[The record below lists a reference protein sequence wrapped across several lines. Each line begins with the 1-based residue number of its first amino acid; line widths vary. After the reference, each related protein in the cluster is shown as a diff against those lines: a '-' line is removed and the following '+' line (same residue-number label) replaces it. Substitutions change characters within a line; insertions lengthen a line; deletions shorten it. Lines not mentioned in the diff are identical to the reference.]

1 MGHEAINL
9 ALPQMNNEGTTP
21 AAQSAKPR
29 ILALCPPPGIVAS
42 LQQALDVAIETV
54 DTKAAAHDLISARQ
68 WSLLLLH
75 HRGLADGVELFLDK
89 IRRGRQGALIP
100 IVYCLEKDMDPD
112 LTKKLVK
119 DFGVQGLLAYPQD
132 PQEIAHH
139 IGDLLSLSVKQRE
152 PPAEA
157 VSGTH
162 GESSTSQEA
171 QWERFKGTLME
182 HVATFERAATDLLEG
197 TLPDDMRQEAI
208 RQSRRMALDAGGY
221 GFTALTTAAGEM
233 ELLLRRDE
241 AWTPSRVL
249 RFCESVVELREQ
261 ADRLDTVPANDA
273 LVANTL
279 PLVLVICRDEAF
291 LDLLRAG
298 ASHHDARIVTAESQ
312 ASVAEVLTGKGPDLV
327 LLDIGGDGAS
337 REELNFIGDLAA
349 HSPPIPVLVLTEGDS
364 FKDRVSIAGAGGL
377 GVIDKRES
385 AATILAAAKEV
396 LGRTRTDVQK
406 ILVVDDSE
414 LICRLA
420 GKLLER
426 QGLHVTTLT
435 DPLKFWDTLE
445 ETNPDLLIL
454 DVDMPHLNGIELCRV
469 VRGDPHWE
477 FLPIVFLSAHTDAA
491 TIQRL
496 FMAGADDFISKP
508 IVSAELITR
517 VQNRLGRARLYR
529 HRMERD
535 SLTGVAG
542 RKTVEHML
550 ERSLRLAK
558 RYRDSF
564 SLAVIDVDRLH
575 EINDRHQTAAGDM
588 VLRRLGQLFSKF
600 FRPEDVIGRLGGDE
614 FVIGLHRASKAA
626 AQRRIEE
633 LLRLVRRER
642 FAAETGDT
650 IAVSLSAGLAEFPTD
665 GSDREAI
672 YQAAGHA
679 LSAAKAAGRDCVVA
693 TGGHSGPV
701 ASQPY
706 DVVIIDEDDAVADM
720 LLRMLLNQGYRACRF
735 RDGEEAFGKLAGT
748 APSLRA
754 RVLVMEV
761 DVPGLDGVA
770 ILRRIRLE
778 SGLHSTRIIMLT
790 HRSGEE
796 EVDAMFE
803 LGAFDHVAK
812 PFSARLLLHRIRR
825 ALVA

>member
-1 MGHEAINL
+1 MDSED
-9 ALPQMNNEGTTP
+9 TTP
-21 AAQSAKPR
+21 PTQPAKPR
-29 ILALCPPPGIVAS
+29 ILAVCPPPRIVPA

-54 DTKAAAHDLISARQ
+54 RTKAAALDLISDRQ

-75 HRGLADGVELFLDK
+75 HRRLAGGVEPFLDK
-89 IRRGRQGALIP
+89 IRRGGQDSLIP
-100 IVYCLEKDMDPD
+100 IVYCLERNMDPD

-119 DFGVQGLLAYPQD
+119 DFGVQSLLTYPSD

-139 IGDLLSLSVKQRE
+139 IGDLLSLPVKQLDSRIG
-152 PPAEA
+152 A
-157 VSGTH
+157 VSESH
-162 GESSTSQEA
+162 GESPTSQEA
-171 QWERFKGTLME
+171 QWENFKLALKE
-182 HVATFERAATDLLEG
+182 HVSVLERAATALLES
-197 TLPDDMRQEAI
+197 TFRDDVRREAI
-208 RQSRRMALDAGGY
+208 RRSLRVALDAGGY
-221 GFTALTTAAGEM
+221 GFTALAQSAGEA
-233 ELLLRRDE
+233 EQLLRRDE

-249 RFCESVVELREQ
+249 RFCELVVELQEQ
-261 ADRLDTVPANDA
+261 ADRVGTVPADEA
-273 LVANTL
+273 LASATL
-279 PLVLVICRDEAF
+279 PLVLVIGRDEAL
-291 LDLLRAG
+291 LDLLGAD
-298 ASHHDARIVTAESQ
+298 ASHHDVRIVAAESPD
-312 ASVAEVLTGKGPDLV
+312 AAADTMTGKNPDLV

-337 REELNFIGDLAA
+337 REELDFIGDLAA

-364 FKDRVSIAGAGGL
+364 FKDRVSIAGVGGL
-377 GVIDKRES
+377 GVFDKRES
-385 AATILAAAKEV
+385 PATILSAAKEI
-396 LGRTRTDVQK
+396 LGQSRTDVPK

-414 LICRLA
+414 LVCRLA

-426 QGLHVTTLT
+426 RGLHVTTLT

-445 ETNPDLLIL
+445 EANPDLLIL
-454 DVDMPHLNGIELCRV
+454 DVEMPHLNGIELCRV
-469 VRGDPHWE
+469 VRGDAHWE
-477 FLPIVFLSAHTDAA
+477 FLPIVFLSAQTDAG

-508 IVSAELITR
+508 IVGAELITR

-535 SLTGVAG
+535 SLTGVAS
-542 RKTVEHML
+542 RKAVEHML

-564 SLAVIDVDRLH
+564 SLAVIDVDRLN

-588 VLRRLGQLFSKF
+588 VLRRVGQILSKF

-614 FVIGLHRASKAA
+614 FVIGLHRAPKAA
-626 AQRRIEE
+626 AQARFEE
-633 LLRLVRRER
+633 LLRFVRRER
-642 FAAETGDT
+642 FATETAET
-650 IAVSLSAGLAEFPTD
+650 IAVSLSVGIAEFPAD
-665 GSDREAI
+665 GSEREAV

-679 LSAAKAAGRDCVVA
+679 LSAAKAAGRDCVVTA
-693 TGGHSGPV
+693 GGYSRAVP
-701 ASQPY
+701 AEQF
-706 DVVIIDEDDAVADM
+706 DIVIIDEDDTVTDM

-735 RDGEEAFGKLAGT
+735 RDGEEAFGKLGGT
-748 APSLRA
+748 APALRA
-754 RVLVMEV
+754 RVLVLEV

-778 SGLHSTRIIMLT
+778 TGLHSTRVIMLT

-825 ALVA
+825 ALAA

>member
-1 MGHEAINL
+1 M
-9 ALPQMNNEGTTP
+9 
-21 AAQSAKPR
+21 
-29 ILALCPPPGIVAS
+29 CPPAGIVAF
-42 LQQALDVAIETV
+42 LRQALDVTIETV
-54 DTKAAAHDLISARQ
+54 RTKAQAHDFIGSRP

-75 HRGLADGVELFLDK
+75 HRGLGGGVEPFLDK
-89 IRRGRQGALIP
+89 IRRSREGALIP
-100 IVYCLEKDMDPD
+100 IVYCLGKNMDPD
-112 LTKKLVK
+112 LAKKLVK
-119 DFGVQGLLAYPQD
+119 DFGVQSLLTYPPD
-132 PQEIAHH
+132 PQEIAYH
-139 IGDLLSLSVKQRE
+139 IADLLSLSLTHRGF
-152 PPAEA
+152 PTGP

-162 GESSTSQEA
+162 GESSTSQETR
-171 QWERFKGTLME
+171 WESFKGILKE
-182 HVATFERAATDLLEG
+182 HVAALERAATDLLEG
-197 TLPDDMRQEAI
+197 TFPDDMRQEAI
-208 RQSRRMALDAGGY
+208 RRSRRTALDAGGY
-221 GFTALTTAAGEM
+221 GFTALAKAAGEA
-233 ELLLRRDE
+233 EQLLRRDE
-241 AWTPSRVL
+241 PWTPSRVL
-249 RFCESVVELREQ
+249 RFCEVVVELQEQ
-261 ADRLDTVPANDA
+261 ADRLGTVPATEVLA
-273 LVANTL
+273 AEAL
-279 PLVLVICRDEAF
+279 PLVLVTCRDEAF
-291 LDLLRAG
+291 LDLLGAD
-298 ASHHDARIVTAESQ
+298 ASHYDVRIVAAESL
-312 ASVAEVLTGKGPDLV
+312 AAAAEALTDTSPDLV

-337 REELNFIGDLAA
+337 REELDFIGDLAA
-349 HSPPIPVLVLTEGDS
+349 HSPSIPVLVLTEGDS
-364 FKDRVSIAGAGGL
+364 FKDRVSVAGAGGL

-385 AATILAAAKEV
+385 AATILSAAKEV
-396 LGRTRTDVQK
+396 LGQTRTDVPK

-420 GKLLER
+420 SKLLER
-426 QGLHVTTLT
+426 RGLHVTTLT
-435 DPLKFWDTLE
+435 DPLKFWDALE

-454 DVDMPHLNGIELCRV
+454 DVEMPHLNGIELCRV

-477 FLPIVFLSAHTDAA
+477 FLPIVFLSAHTDAG

-535 SLTGVAG
+535 SLTGVAS
-542 RKTVEHML
+542 RKAVEHML

-564 SLAVIDVDRLH
+564 SLAVIDVDRLN
-575 EINDRHQTAAGDM
+575 EINDRHRTAAGDM

-614 FVIGLHRASKAA
+614 FVIGLHRTSKAA
-626 AQRRIEE
+626 AQARTEE
-633 LLRLVRRER
+633 LLRLVRLER
-642 FAAETGDT
+642 FATESGDA
-650 IAVSLSAGLAEFPTD
+650 IAVSLSAGVAEFPTD
-665 GSDREAI
+665 GSEREAI

-693 TGGHSGPV
+693 TGGHSRPV
-701 ASQPY
+701 PSEQY
-706 DVVIIDEDDAVADM
+706 DVVIIDDDEAVTDM

-735 RDGEEAFGKLAGT
+735 QDGEEAFGKLGGT
-748 APSLRA
+748 APALRA
-754 RVLVMEV
+754 KVLVLEV

-778 SGLHSTRIIMLT
+778 GGLHATRVIMLT

-796 EVDAMFE
+796 EVDAMFG

-825 ALVA
+825 ALTA